1 MKKSLKYVVTS
12 LVLCLSLSAT
22 AMAAEQ
28 KIVANDETYGQ
39 LLQAIL
45 SQTED
50 QAMTVRLESDV
61 TLSSTVVIGS
71 SDYNGIFNGEVMTVA
86 SHDITLDLNGYTLT
100 GAENMNIFQVQDGY
114 QLTITDQSS
123 EKDGSLIAQ
132 GAEAVMVEDGAVY
145 LNTLEEATDE
155 PDTTTEAKPENPFTD
170 VKESN
175 YFYDPVLWAVEQ
187 NITSGTSSTTFSPE
201 QTCTRSQIIAFLWR
215 AAASPEPTGTNP
227 FTDVKEG
234 AYYEKAA
241 TWAAEQGMVSGTEF
255 KPNDPCTRLM
265 AIEFMWKQAG
275 SPEASETVFTDVSSD
290 AVDWAVETGVTSGTS
305 DTTFS
310 PDQICTRG
318 QIVTFLYRAF
328 A

>member
-12 LVLCLSLSAT
+12 LVLCLSLSTT
-22 AMAAEQ
+22 ALAADQ
-28 KIVANDETYGQ
+28 KIVANNETYGQ

-61 TLSSTVVIGS
+61 TVTSTVVIGA
-71 SDYNGIFNGEVMTVA
+71 SDYNGLFNGEMMTVT
-86 SHDITLDLNGYTLT
+86 SHDITIDLNGYTLT
-100 GAENMNIFQVQDGY
+100 GAENMSIFQVQDGY
-114 QLTITDQSS
+114 QLTITDQSP
-123 EKDGSLIAQ
+123 EKSGSMVAN
-132 GAEAVMVEDGAVY
+132 GAEAVTVDEGAVY
-145 LNTLEEATDE
+145 LNELEVAEE
-155 PDTTTEAKPENPFTD
+155 TENTVPAKPDNPFTD
-170 VKESN
+170 VNESN
-175 YFYDPVLWAVEQ
+175 YFYDPVLWAVDQ
-187 NITSGTSSTTFSPE
+187 NITSGTSSTTFSPN

-215 AAASPEPTGTNP
+215 AASSPEPSGTNP
-227 FTDVKEG
+227 FTDVKAG
-234 AYYEKAA
+234 VYYEKAA
-241 TWAAEQGMVSGTEF
+241 TWAAEQGMVTGTEF
-255 KPNDPCTRLM
+255 KPDDPCTRLM

-275 SPEASETVFTDVSSD
+275 SPEASETTFTVVSSD
-290 AVDWAVETGVTSGTS
+290 AVDWAVEKGVTSGTS